1 MFCDKPSVNQLT
13 ALMLAHGVHH
23 VVVCPG
29 SRNAAIVHNFA
40 ICEERGTMTLYPV
53 TDERSAAF
61 VAIGIA
67 LAVGAPVAICVTSG
81 SALLNTLPAVSEA
94 YYRHL
99 PLLVISADRPEEWI
113 GQLDG
118 QTLPQRNALMPYAPT
133 FQLTEDNLAW
143 NNRMLNEALCR
154 LHKPCPEMAHLNV
167 PLSEPLFSF
176 STPDLPEERCVKA
189 VFPAVENPLPAELMD
204 EIAEAKCP
212 VLYFGHWDGKAFSE
226 VEELNK
232 RDVLLVMA
240 EPISQQRPTQYLS
253 LYDHPDFA
261 PDLIVQVG
269 GNTVDK
275 RLRLF
280 FRNCGAKVV
289 RVEDGVAFPDT
300 LSHLNTIV
308 YAPLQA
314 VLKQLLNLPAKSE
327 VARMKAQCA
336 ISSAPKADVWN
347 EAQAVALLREKLEGK
362 EAVFHLA
369 NSQSVRLFK
378 GDVPMSVAQKVFCNR
393 GVNGIEGS
401 LSTAVGY
408 ALASDVMNYCI
419 IGDLS
424 FFYDANALWNQR
436 LGSNLRVLLLNNGG
450 GRIFDNLPGLS
461 ASLAQER
468 YVSANHETTA
478 EGLCQSFQAE
488 YLSAHTLKEFVELLP
503 RFING
508 ESDRPMVLE
517 VFQKTPS
524 QERNLGVGRN
534 K

>member
-40 ICEERGTMTLYPV
+40 VCETQGKMTLYPV

-67 LAVGAPVAICVTSG
+67 LAVNAPVAICVTSG
-81 SALLNTLPAVSEA
+81 SALLNTLPAVAEA

-99 PLLVISADRPEEWI
+99 PLLIISADRPEEWI

-154 LHKPCPEMAHLNV
+154 LHKPCSEMAHLNV

-176 STPDLPEERCVKA
+176 STPSLPTERVVKA
-189 VFPAVENPLPAELMD
+189 FWPKVENPLPT
-204 EIAEAKCP
+204 EIVDAVAMARCP
-212 VLYFGHWDGKAFSE
+212 MLYLGQYESGILPE
-226 VEELNK
+226 VAQLDAQNA
-232 RDVLLVMA
+232 LLVMA
-240 EPISQQRPTQYLS
+240 EPISQQHLTEHLS
-253 LYDHPDFA
+253 LLDLPNFH
-261 PDLIVQVG
+261 PDLIIHAG

-280 FRNCGAKVV
+280 LRSCEAKVIRLEEGTDFV
-289 RVEDGVAFPDT
+289 DT
-300 LSHLNTIV
+300 LSHLDSIV
-308 YAPLQA
+308 YTPLQTA
-314 VLKQLLNLPAKSE
+314 LRQLLSLPANAN
-327 VARMKAQCA
+327 VAKLKEQCKATPH
-336 ISSAPKADVWN
+336 SKPLVWN
-347 EAQAVALLREKLEGK
+347 EECAVSLLRQSVKDK
-362 EAVFHLA
+362 EVVFHLA
-369 NSQSVRLFK
+369 NSQSVRLYK
-378 GDVPMSVAQKVFCNR
+378 GNVATTAQQKVYCNR

-401 LSTAVGY
+401 LSAAVGY
-408 ALASDVMNYCI
+408 ALASQMVNYCI

-424 FFYDANALWNQR
+424 FFYDGNALWNQQ
-436 LGSNLRVLLLNNGG
+436 LKGNLRVLLLNNGG
-450 GRIFDNLPGLS
+450 GRIFDHLPGLS
-461 ASLAQER
+461 ASMAQGP
-468 YVSANHETTA
+468 YVSANHHTSA
-478 EGLCQSFQAE
+478 EGLCQSHGAHYLVAHSEEE
-488 YLSAHTLKEFVELLP
+488 YIRLLP
-503 RFING
+503 QFTTE

-517 VFQKTPS
+517 VSF
-524 QERNLGVGRN
+524 
-534 K
+534 